1 MASLLPPTVLG
12 VLGEGRQ
19 AYVAV
24 ASTRGPHVTPELYA
38 WSGDRLWFAAAS
50 STLKAKVLR
59 RDPSLGAVVNVAGR
73 SVILTGTVEVFD
85 PRNPLAVLG
94 RLPQL
99 PGVARALTSFT
110 TRNAADLLAFV
121 GDTASGRLGHR
132 LPPVRLLFALS
143 PERIALVENDALVGH
158 WGWSV
163 RPDTE
168 DDPVPV
174 GGERAV
180 AAFPGPVALP
190 VRWFAERSRLHLAR
204 PLTGLLERSAV
215 RGRFPISVVVD
226 DYTAPGPAA
235 KRGAL
240 MRGEG
245 RAIGGDLCEIE
256 VEAERIVEWDGTE
269 TTSGAA

>member
-1 MASLLPPTVLG
+1 MASLLPPTALG

-24 ASTRGPHVTPELYA
+24 ASTKGPHVTPELYT

-50 STLKAKVLR
+50 TTLKAKVLR

-73 SVILTGTVEVFD
+73 SVVLSGEVEVFD
-85 PRNPLAVLG
+85 PRNPVGVLG
-94 RLPQL
+94 RFPEL

-121 GDTASGRLGHR
+121 GDTAAGRLGR
-132 LPPVRLLFALS
+132 KVPPLRLLFALT
-143 PERIALVENDALVGH
+143 PQRIALIENDALTGH

-163 RPDTE
+163 DPTE
-168 DDPVPV
+168 DDDPVPV

-190 VRWFAERSRLHLAR
+190 VRWFADTSRLHLAR
-204 PLTGLLERSAV
+204 PLTGLLDRPSV
-215 RGRFPISVVVD
+215 RGTFPISVVVD
-226 DYTAPGPAA
+226 DYSAPGPAA

-240 MRGEG
+240 VRGEG
-245 RAIGGDLCEIE
+245 RAVEGDLCTIE
-256 VEAERIVEWDGTE
+256 VQAERVVEWDGTE
-269 TTSGAA
+269 TASGKG

>member
-1 MASLLPPTVLG
+1 MGSLLPPNVLG

-24 ASTRGPHVTPELYA
+24 SSTRGPHVTPELYA
-38 WSGDRLWFAAAS
+38 WSGDKLWFAAAT

-73 SVILTGTVEVFD
+73 SVVLTGRAEVFD
-85 PRNPLAVLG
+85 PRDPVSTLA

-99 PGVARALTSFT
+99 PGVARALTTFT

-121 GDTASGRLGHR
+121 GDAAAGRLGRR
-132 LPPVRLLFALS
+132 LPPLRVLFALT
-143 PERIALVENDALVGH
+143 PDRIALVENDAVVGH
-158 WGWSV
+158 WGWSLGAAV
-163 RPDTE
+163 E
-168 DDPVPV
+168 EPVPV

-190 VRWFAERSRLHLAR
+190 VRWFADDSRLHLAR
-204 PLTGLLERSAV
+204 PLTGLLARRTV

-226 DYTAPGPAA
+226 DYSAPGPAA
-235 KRGAL
+235 KRGTL
-240 MRGEG
+240 VRGVG
-245 RAIGGDLCEIE
+245 SAVDGDLSTIE
-256 VEAERIVEWDGTE
+256 VEAERVVEWDGVE
-269 TTSGAA
+269 TASGAA